1 MLCSP
6 AVFYFYAC
14 CQVSHH
20 QLGCASVTDRNQQR
34 MHHQLIS
41 SSIYTTLMINRCI
54 SEVETD
60 PEERSASVRVGQI
73 TSPTCNN
80 QSHHETTNPSPIIY
94 YNEEK
99 AHCGTTAAALAATR
113 ITTTTTDTYNFL
125 SEKICMPLNFSLTHT
140 IIMDWSINQVQIDP
154 KHSSNKNKNL
164 ALSGSEVLW

>member
-6 AVFYFYAC
+6 AIFNFYAC

-41 SSIYTTLMINRCI
+41 SSIYATLMINWCI

-60 PEERSASVRVGQI
+60 PEERSAYVRVGQI

-154 KHSSNKNKNL
+154 KHSSNKNNNL